1 MFSHTP
7 ISLAAYV
14 AARATC
20 RVPLLILGTLR
31 GSAHGFVNQRHFF
44 SSFNC
49 PADVGAKKH
58 SFHVTLTSTS
68 CLHPLNGLW
77 FKSHYKKFV

>member
-1 MFSHTP
+1 MALSTKD
-7 ISLAAYV
+7 
-14 AARATC
+14 
-20 RVPLLILGTLR
+20 
-31 GSAHGFVNQRHFF
+31 NFF

-77 FKSHYKKFV
+77 FKSHYKKFVLNSQYSPPPLKNVIRGS